1 MEFCE
6 FEGRLVVVSKMMAND
21 LQPSIQVYV
30 SG

>member
-6 FEGRLVVVSKMMAND
+6 FERSSGGGIQDDGND